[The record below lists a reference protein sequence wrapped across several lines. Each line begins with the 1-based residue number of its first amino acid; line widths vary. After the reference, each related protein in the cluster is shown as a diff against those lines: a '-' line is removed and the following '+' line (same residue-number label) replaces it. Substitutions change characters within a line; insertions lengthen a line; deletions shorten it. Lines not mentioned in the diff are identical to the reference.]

1 MGTAESALEEPEKA
15 AGHLHA
21 APLIATKLRAPV
33 AVAAYRPRERLSGRL
48 DRVLDD
54 AIRLTLVSAPPGY
67 GKSVAVAGWLASR
80 DVAHAWLSLDAAD
93 NDPARFLR
101 YLVAALEPVR
111 PGMAELARPLLGLG
125 AQLATEEAGASLIA
139 AIASADDP
147 FVLVIDDYH
156 LISTGPVHAL
166 LRTLIE
172 QGPPFAHLIVVTR
185 EDPPLPL
192 PRLRAHGRL
201 VELRT
206 DDLRY
211 SEAELLDFLAEVG
224 RVELDAAH
232 VTRLLERTEGW
243 VAGLQLAA
251 ISLGDRS
258 DTAALID
265 AFAGSQRFVLDYLA
279 AEVLE
284 RLDAE
289 LRNFLVALSVCP
301 RFCPELCRELTDRP
315 NAAAL
320 LERAERMNLF
330 LVPLDPERRW
340 YRFHHLFADYLGTL
354 LDEPERVA
362 LQERAAV
369 WFEDAG
375 LDGEAIPLAL
385 AAGSTDRAVALVE
398 RAAPASYAAGEAVTL
413 LGWLDALPPERL
425 ARSTRLPALQAAAL
439 LFTGRPDR
447 AARACV
453 EGEVGPTSEAG
464 LARLR
469 AVRSYIAALGSAS
482 NARELAQSALDA
494 LHDADDEVRAM
505 ALQAVAVVQLET
517 GELEAA
523 AATAR
528 SVLQAQSGTGH
539 LVADVVAMTTLS
551 TALLLTGQRGEAEE
565 LCRRTLV
572 AHAGA
577 RDRVTGTAAF
587 AAYRLGIMLYEA
599 NELAE
604 ARYQLERGWAGAGAQ
619 QRVLFNTTAMYLGL
633 ARLADG
639 LPSEA
644 LKAVRTVAQASRAR
658 GLPQM
663 ATALGEIEARLCF
676 ASGDLAAAA
685 HWAGEVAGQGEA
697 QVHRPRFF
705 LGLRRD
711 LTLARVRVA
720 QGRTPE
726 ARVLLARARVAAAEA
741 RDKADLITIAVLEAR
756 VADATGEHR
765 RAQRSLEDA
774 VRLAAPQGYVR
785 RIVDDAGP
793 LAPLLPAARRIAPA
807 FVDRLIAALAAQ
819 VPQRGSATGSGA
831 ALWQDERGQ
840 PFEALTARELEVLRL
855 LARGCG
861 DAAVAD
867 ELGLSLATAKWHAAH
882 IRSKLGARSRTQ
894 ALLRARELGLV

>member
-1 MGTAESALEEPEKA
+1 MGTAVSALEEPEKA
-15 AGHLHA
+15 GAHLHA
-21 APLIATKLRAPV
+21 APLITTKLRAPV
-33 AVAAYRPRERLSGRL
+33 AVASYRPRERVSSRL
-48 DRVLDD
+48 DRALDD

-80 DVAHAWLSLDAAD
+80 DVVHAWLSLDAAD

-111 PGMAELARPLLGLG
+111 AGMAELARPLLGLG

-147 FVLVIDDYH
+147 LVLVIDDYH
-156 LISTGPVHAL
+156 LISTEPVHAL

-201 VELRT
+201 VELRA

-211 SEAELLDFLAEVG
+211 SEAELLDFLAGVG

-258 DTAALID
+258 DTAALVD

-289 LRNFLVALSVCP
+289 LRDFLVALSVCP

-362 LQERAAV
+362 LQERAAA

-375 LDGEAIPLAL
+375 LDGEAIELAL

-425 ARSTRLPALQAAAL
+425 AGSTRLPALQAAAL
-439 LFTGRPDR
+439 FFTGQPDR
-447 AARACV
+447 AVRACV
-453 EGEVGPTSEAG
+453 EGEARATSEGG

-469 AVRSYIAALGSAS
+469 AVRSYIAALESAS
-482 NARELAQSALDA
+482 DARALAQSALDA

-505 ALQAVAVVQLET
+505 ALQSLAAAQLVT

-528 SVLQAQSGTGH
+528 SVLQAQRGTH

-565 LCRRTLV
+565 LCRRTLL

-639 LPSEA
+639 LPAEA
-644 LKAVRTVAQASRAR
+644 LKVVRTVAQASRAR
-658 GLPQM
+658 GLPHM
-663 ATALGEIEARLCF
+663 ATALGEIEARLCL

-685 HWAGEVAGQGEA
+685 HWADEVAGQGEA

-705 LGLRRD
+705 LGLPRD
-711 LTLARVRVA
+711 LTLARVRLA
-720 QGRTPE
+720 QGRAPD
-726 ARVLLARARVAAAEA
+726 ARVLLARARTAAAEA
-741 RDKADLITIAVLEAR
+741 GDHADLISIAVLEAR
-756 VADATGEHR
+756 VADATGDHR
-765 RAQRSLEDA
+765 RAQRALEDA
-774 VRLAAPQGYVR
+774 VRLAALEGYVR

-793 LAPLLPAARRIAPA
+793 LAPLLPPARRIAPA
-807 FVDRLIAALAAQ
+807 FVDQLIAALAGQ
-819 VPQRGSATGSGA
+819 VSQRGSAAGSGA
-831 ALWQDERGQ
+831 ALWLDGQGQ

>member
-375 LDGEAIPLAL
+375 
-385 AAGSTDRAVALVE
+385 R
-398 RAAPASYAAGEAVTL
+398 L
-413 LGWLDALPPERL
+413 L
-425 ARSTRLPALQAAAL
+425 
-439 LFTGRPDR
+439 R
-447 AARACV
+447 AARH
-453 EGEVGPTSEAG
+453 
-464 LARLR
+464 RI
-469 AVRSYIAALGSAS
+469 AVRIRR
-482 NARELAQSALDA
+482 RE
-494 LHDADDEVRAM
+494 
-505 ALQAVAVVQLET
+505 T
-517 GELEAA
+517 C
-523 AATAR
+523 
-528 SVLQAQSGTGH
+528 SGTAQQPRQYRRLDQMDVWRAKTRAKH
-539 LVADVVAMTTLS
+539 LTWASILGTRAHSRPLS
-551 TALLLTGQRGEAEE
+551 
-565 LCRRTLV
+565 
-572 AHAGA
+572 AHGPGVRLAGA
-577 RDRVTGTAAF
+577 A
-587 AAYRLGIMLYEA
+587 
-599 NELAE
+599 
-604 ARYQLERGWAGAGAQ
+604 
-619 QRVLFNTTAMYLGL
+619 
-633 ARLADG
+633 
-639 LPSEA
+639 
-644 LKAVRTVAQASRAR
+644 
-658 GLPQM
+658 
-663 ATALGEIEARLCF
+663 
-676 ASGDLAAAA
+676 
-685 HWAGEVAGQGEA
+685 
-697 QVHRPRFF
+697 
-705 LGLRRD
+705 
-711 LTLARVRVA
+711 
-720 QGRTPE
+720 
-726 ARVLLARARVAAAEA
+726 
-741 RDKADLITIAVLEAR
+741 
-756 VADATGEHR
+756 
-765 RAQRSLEDA
+765 RAQRHL
-774 VRLAAPQGYVR
+774 QGCG
-785 RIVDDAGP
+785 DPG
-793 LAPLLPAARRIAPA
+793 PAARGRGPAPPGRPPEA
-807 FVDRLIAALAAQ
+807 DWADRTVIAALARLLPSHLRLHRIVTPGTLLAWFFVMEIGTRRVHVLGVTAHPTGAWIAQ
-819 VPQRGSATGSGA
+819 QARNLLMDLGERAGQFRFLIRDGDSKFTSVFDEVFAGSG
-831 ALWQDERGQ
+831 LRIIKTSVRSPRGR
-840 PFEALTARELEVLRL
+840 THSRNVM
-855 LARGCG
+855 RG
-861 DAAVAD
+861 
-867 ELGLSLATAKWHAAH
+867 
-882 IRSKLGARSRTQ
+882 RYGASASTTC
-894 ALLRARELGLV
+894 